1 MIRRLEGV
9 MDMRKAL
16 LLPFAALVAGTLA
29 TACIGEDNTQQTITP
44 TALLQELNTSAAPV
58 VLDVRS
64 AEEFHGGHVPGA
76 INIPHRGE
84 LAAAKDRGIVVY
96 CEGGPRAEYAEQVLK
111 NAGFEKVYH
120 LEGDMAAWR
129 MNRLPMQAP

>member
-44 TALLQELNTSAAPV
+44 TALLQAS
-58 VLDVRS
+58 
-64 AEEFHGGHVPGA
+64 
-76 INIPHRGE
+76 
-84 LAAAKDRGIVVY
+84 
-96 CEGGPRAEYAEQVLK
+96 
-111 NAGFEKVYH
+111 
-120 LEGDMAAWR
+120 
-129 MNRLPMQAP
+129 

>member
-1 MIRRLEGV
+1 

-16 LLPFAALVAGTLA
+16 VLPLAALGSTLLA
-29 TACIGEDNTQQTITP
+29 TACIGEANTRQTIAAS
-44 TALLQELNTSAAPV
+44 ALVQQLRTGAAPV

-64 AEEFHGGHVPGA
+64 PEEFRTGHVPGA
-76 INIPHRGE
+76 VNIPHRQVGARLGE
-84 LAAAKDRGIVVY
+84 LTAGKERGIVVY
-96 CEGGPRAEYAEQVLK
+96 CEGGPRADYAEQVLA

-129 MNRLPMQAP
+129 MNRLPMETR

>member
-1 MIRRLEGV
+1 

-16 LLPFAALVAGTLA
+16 ALSLATFAFTVLA
-29 TACIGEDNTQQTITP
+29 TACIGEANTVPTIAAGT
-44 TALLQELNTSAAPV
+44 LLQQINTSASPV

-64 AEEFHGGHVPGA
+64 PEEFRTGHVPGA
-76 INIPHRGE
+76 VNIPHRQVGARIGE
-84 LAAAKDRGIVVY
+84 LAAGKERGIVVY

-111 NAGFEKVYH
+111 NAGFERLYH

-129 MNRLPMQAP
+129 MNRLPMETR

>member
-1 MIRRLEGV
+1 
-9 MDMRKAL
+9 MRKAL
-16 LLPFAALVAGTLA
+16 VLPFAMLVAATLT
-29 TACIGEDNTQQTITP
+29 TACIGEDNTQQTIGAST
-44 TALLQELNTSAAPV
+44 LMQELQTSAAPV

-64 AEEFHGGHVPGA
+64 PEEYHSGHVPGA
-76 INIPHRGE
+76 INIPHRQVGARLGE
-84 LAAAKDRGIVVY
+84 LTAAKERGIVVY

-129 MNRLPMQAP
+129 MNRLPMETR